1 MRGLDR
7 LHRVVGVLAALVALA
22 GAARP
27 AEAVPPQRLGGEFRY
42 WRADGDSDLRD
53 YIVWW
58 SRRWFHLQYEYWDF
72 VADDSHDHARPEVG
86 VHIPDRRKSV
96 YTLQWRREYRRDRWT
111 LSTDQVLAEHWV
123 GRAEVSPIVWP
134 DSTQTVVSV
143 GADYYWGSY
152 NFASA
157 TLVHD
162 PREDNLWI
170 VPMRVR
176 LANEEDDW
184 IQLTLSPASRH
195 SLGWAV
201 DLKVTGCR
209 IGIERNS
216 RYDFTSVDNVIL
228 TVGYERSFHH
238 LVR

>member
-1 MRGLDR
+1 VNA
-7 LHRVVGVLAALVALA
+7 LHRLRLALIALGALFVLAGL
-22 GAARP
+22 ARP
-27 AEAVPPQRLGGEFRY
+27 AAAVPPQRLGGAYRY
-42 WRADGDSDLRD
+42 WRAEGDTDLRD

-72 VADDSHDHARPEVG
+72 VADDSHDHARPEIG
-86 VHIPDRRKSV
+86 IHIPDRRNSV
-96 YTLQWRREYRRDRWT
+96 YTIQWRQEYRRDRWT
-111 LSTDQVLAEHWV
+111 FGTEQVLADHWV

-134 DSTQTVVSV
+134 DSTQTVVSA

-162 PREDNLWI
+162 PREDHLWI

-184 IQLTLSPASRH
+184 IQLTLSAASKH

-201 DLKVTGCR
+201 DLKVTGFR
-209 IGIERNS
+209 MGVERNS

-228 TVGYERSFHH
+228 TVGYERSFYKLRH
-238 LVR
+238 